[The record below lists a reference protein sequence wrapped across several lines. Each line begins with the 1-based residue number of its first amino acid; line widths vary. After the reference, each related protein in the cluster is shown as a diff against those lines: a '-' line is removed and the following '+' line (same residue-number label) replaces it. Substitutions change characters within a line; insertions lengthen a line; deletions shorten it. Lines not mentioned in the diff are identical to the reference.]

1 MMKSFVGLYPVIFL
15 CLAMSLL
22 GGAAAYWGKQQ
33 ASKAQ
38 QAFEQNARQL
48 RQMQDER
55 GQFQKNAVE
64 MRQTAQWFQALRDK
78 GFFRPHTPQD
88 NLDRLEWVAF
98 LRQARSRQGIAS
110 LHYEF
115 QPPQVLQ
122 DGSGHF
128 SNSALTLFLGLN
140 HELELEPF
148 LRELADQ
155 PQVRVR
161 VQECE
166 MQKNPDA
173 SDVLRLGPN
182 LLVKCELDWITGQLT
197 EKAAP

>member
-1 MMKSFVGLYPVIFL
+1 MKPFAELYPAIFL

-22 GGAAAYWGKQQ
+22 GGAAAYWGEQQ

-38 QAFEQNARQL
+38 QAFEQSSRQL
-48 RQMQDER
+48 RQIQDER
-55 GQFQKNAVE
+55 GQFQQNAAE
-64 MRQTAQWFQALRDK
+64 MRQTAQWFQALREK
-78 GFFRPHTPQD
+78 GFFRPQTSQ
-88 NLDRLEWVAF
+88 DRLEWVAL
-98 LRQARSRQGIAS
+98 LRQARRRQGIAS

-115 QPPQVLQ
+115 QPAQVLI

-128 SNSALTLFLGLN
+128 SNNALTLFLGLN

-148 LRELADQ
+148 LRELAE
-155 PQVRVR
+155 PPHVRVR

-197 EKAAP
+197 ENAAP